1 MVPTTGL
8 RDTLLDHA
16 IAMLEAGEA
25 EPGIRAL
32 ARAAGVSAMAPY
44 RHFADKAALLAAVA
58 ERGFAML
65 LAALSV
71 ADEQGGDAER
81 LVAQGAAYVDFAC
94 AHPALFRAMFA
105 RGAAAPKQPDAPAF
119 AILTERVAALLGAE
133 DPVAALGC
141 WAIVHGLATL
151 ALDGGVQLAPEQV
164 RAVLRTYVA
173 GIVADRNEAPSPR
186 T

>member
-1 MVPTTGL
+1 MASSAGL

-44 RHFADKAALLAAVA
+44 RHFADKAALLSAVA
-58 ERGFAML
+58 ERGFAMFL
-65 LAALSV
+65 DALSA
-71 ADEQGGDAER
+71 ADAEGSDAER
-81 LVAQGAAYVDFAC
+81 LVAQGVAYVAFAG

-105 RGAAAPKQPDAPAF
+105 CGAGAPKEPDAPAF
-119 AILTERVAALLGAE
+119 TILTRRVAALVGE
-133 DPVAALGC
+133 DDPVAALGC

-151 ALDGGVQLAPEQV
+151 ALDGGVPLAAPQV

-173 GIVADRNEAPSPR
+173 GIVAGPV
-186 T
+186 TG

>member
-1 MVPTTGL
+1 MGSPAHL

-16 IAMLEAGEA
+16 IAMLEGGEA

-65 LAALSV
+65 RAALAQ
-71 ADEQGGDAER
+71 ADAHGSDAER
-81 LVAQGAAYVDFAC
+81 LVAQGQAYVAFAL
-94 AHPALFRAMFA
+94 AHPALFRTMFVC
-105 RGAAAPKQPDAPAF
+105 GAPAPEQPDAPAF
-119 AILTERVAALLGAE
+119 AILTQRVAALA
-133 DPVAALGC
+133 PAAVPEATLGC

-151 ALDGGVQLAPEQV
+151 ALDGGVTFTPDQV
-164 RAVLRTYVA
+164 RAVLTLHVA
-173 GIVADRNEAPSPR
+173 GIAGAAR
-186 T
+186 